1 MRPWVLLSFTTS
13 LDGYL
18 DDTTPQ
24 RLLLSND
31 ADFDRVDALRASVDA
46 ILVGAGTVRA
56 DNPRL
61 LVRSPQRRAARAA
74 RGEPESPLRVVLSG
88 SGEIPRE
95 AAVFTAEGAE
105 TVIYPTPVQPS
116 ETRPVGNRSAGTA
129 IDLGDLLDDLARRG
143 VRRLMV
149 EGGAAVLTR
158 FLAEDLADE
167 IQVSVAPFLVGD
179 AAAPRAFGPGG
190 YPQAL
195 GYPQSPDRRMIL
207 AEARAIGD
215 VQFSRYLVNRNT
227 INRGPA
233 KPANAT
239 EPTNSA
245 EPANRADQADVDAHF
260 LRLAVEL
267 SRSCPPVN
275 GAYSVG
281 AIITDAQGAV
291 ISTGY
296 SRELLRGLGD
306 PDKNHAEEV
315 ALAKLALDR
324 RPLNQHADDPRLK
337 SATLYTSLE
346 PCSPRASRPLS
357 CTDHILA
364 AGIPRVVLALREPAL
379 LAVCDGADRLR
390 AAGVE
395 VVELPELA
403 DQVRAVNAHL
413 LS

>member
-1 MRPWVLLSFTTS
+1 VVTHQPAASRPWVVLSFTTS

-18 DDTTPQ
+18 DDTAPQ

-31 ADFDRVDALRASVDA
+31 ADFDRVDELRASVDS

-61 LVRSPQRRAARAA
+61 LVRSPQRRAARVA
-74 RGEPESPLRVVLSG
+74 RGEPESPLRVVVSG
-88 SGEIPRE
+88 AGEIDSG

-105 TVIYPTPVQPS
+105 TVVYS
-116 ETRPVGNRSAGTA
+116 GDSSSRPVDFGE
-129 IDLGDLLDDLARRG
+129 LLDDLARRG

-149 EGGAAVLTR
+149 EGGATVLTK

-167 IQVSVAPFLVGD
+167 IQVSVAPFLIGD
-179 AAAPRAFGPGG
+179 PAAPRAYGDGG
-190 YPQAL
+190 F
-195 GYPQSPDRRMIL
+195 PQSPSRRMML
-207 AEARAIGD
+207 AETRAIGD
-215 VQFSRYLVNRNT
+215 VQFSRYL
-227 INRGPA
+227 INRVPA
-233 KPANAT
+233 QP
-239 EPTNSA
+239 
-245 EPANRADQADVDAHF
+245 ADVDAHR

-267 SRSCPPVN
+267 SRSCPPVS

-281 AIITDAQGAV
+281 AILTDAQGTV

-315 ALAKLALDR
+315 ALAKLARDRSTLDQDR
-324 RPLNQHADDPRLK
+324 LDARLK
-337 SATLYTSLE
+337 TDAPPGAAKPTLYTSLE
-346 PCSPRASRPLS
+346 PCSPRKSRPLS
-357 CTDHILA
+357 CTDLILA

-379 LAVCDGADRLR
+379 LAVCDGADRLQ

-403 DQVRAVNAHL
+403 PRVRAVNAHL
-413 LS
+413 LG

>member
-1 MRPWVLLSFTTS
+1 MLSCTTS

-18 DDTTPQ
+18 DDATPH

-31 ADFDRVDALRASVDA
+31 ADFDRVDELRASVDA
-46 ILVGAGTVRA
+46 ILVGAGTVRT

-61 LVRSPQRRAARAA
+61 LVRSPQRREARVA
-74 RGEPESPLRVVLSG
+74 RGETASPLRVVVSG
-88 SGEIPRE
+88 SGELDRD

-105 TVIYPTPVQPS
+105 TAVYSGSGVS
-116 ETRPVGNRSAGTA
+116 GGVVDFGE
-129 IDLGDLLDDLARRG
+129 LLDDLGQRG

-149 EGGAAVLTR
+149 EGGASVLRR

-167 IQVSVAPFLVGD
+167 LQLSVAPFLIGD
-179 AAAPRAFGPGG
+179 PAAPRAFDGAS
-190 YPQAL
+190 YPQAV
-195 GYPQSPDRRMIL
+195 DRRMVL
-207 AEARAIGD
+207 AESHTLGD
-215 VQFSRYLVNRNT
+215 VQFSRYLIARLK
-227 INRGPA
+227 RFGLDLD
-233 KPANAT
+233 
-239 EPTNSA
+239 
-245 EPANRADQADVDAHF
+245 RDL

-267 SRSCPPVN
+267 SRSCPPAT

-281 AIITDAQGAV
+281 AIVTDAQGAV

-296 SRELLRGLGD
+296 SREMLRGLGD

-315 ALAKLALDR
+315 ALAKLS
-324 RPLNQHADDPRLK
+324 PDDPRLK
-337 SATLYTSLE
+337 TATIYTSLE

-379 LAVCDGADRLR
+379 LALCDGADRLA

-395 VVELPELA
+395 VLELPELA
-403 DQVRAVNAHL
+403 DEVRAVNAHL
-413 LS
+413 LG

>member
-1 MRPWVLLSFTTS
+1 MVTDHSAASRIAPRPWVVLSFTTS

-18 DDTTPQ
+18 DDTTPH

-31 ADFDRVDALRASVDA
+31 ADFDRVDEVRASVDA

-61 LVRSPQRRAARAA
+61 LVRSPQRRVARVA

-88 SGEIPRE
+88 TGEIDRD

-105 TVIYPTPVQPS
+105 TVVYPGEQCGVTI
-116 ETRPVGNRSAGTA
+116 E
-129 IDLGDLLDDLARRG
+129 LGDLLDDLARRG

-149 EGGAAVLTR
+149 EGGATVLTR

-167 IQVSVAPFLVGD
+167 IQVSVAPFLIGD
-179 AAAPRAFGPGG
+179 PAAPRAFGPGG
-190 YPQAL
+190 YPQ
-195 GYPQSPDRRMIL
+195 SPDRRMIP
-207 AEARAIGD
+207 AEMRTIGD
-215 VQFSRYLVNRNT
+215 VQFSRYLVNRDL
-227 INRGPA
+227 
-233 KPANAT
+233 
-239 EPTNSA
+239 A
-245 EPANRADQADVDAHF
+245 EPAGPDAHF

-267 SRSCPPVN
+267 SRSCPPAS

-281 AIITDAQGAV
+281 AIVTDTQGSV

-296 SRELLRGLGD
+296 SREPLGGLGD

-315 ALAKLALDR
+315 ALAKLARGGRSLD
-324 RPLNQHADDPRLK
+324 QHGGDPRLK
-337 SATLYTSLE
+337 AAPLWPGAVKPTLYTSLE

-379 LAVCDGADRLR
+379 LAFCDGADRLR

-395 VVELPELA
+395 VVELPEFA

-413 LS
+413 LG

>member
-1 MRPWVLLSFTTS
+1 VPERTAARPWVILSFTTS

-31 ADFDRVDALRASVDA
+31 ADFDRVDESRASVDA

-61 LVRSPQRRAARAA
+61 LVRSADRRAARVA

-88 SGEIPRE
+88 TGDLDRD
-95 AAVFTAEGAE
+95 AAVFTAKGAE
-105 TVIYPTPVQPS
+105 TVVYP
-116 ETRPVGNRSAGTA
+116 GAGSAGRVG
-129 IDLGDLLDDLARRG
+129 LGDLLDDLARRG

-149 EGGAAVLTR
+149 EGGASVLTK
-158 FLAEDLADE
+158 FLTEDLADE
-167 IQVSVAPFLVGD
+167 IQVSVAPFLIGD
-179 AAAPRAFGPGG
+179 SDAPRVFGPG
-190 YPQAL
+190 

-207 AEARAIGD
+207 AETRAIGD
-215 VQFSRYLVNRNT
+215 VQFSRYLVD
-227 INRGPA
+227 RGPA
-233 KPANAT
+233 
-239 EPTNSA
+239 EPS
-245 EPANRADQADVDAHF
+245 DSADVDAYL
-260 LRLAVEL
+260 LRLTIEL
-267 SRSCPPVN
+267 SRSCPPVS

-281 AIITDAQGAV
+281 AIVTDAQGTV

-315 ALAKLALDR
+315 ALAKLGF
-324 RPLNQHADDPRLK
+324 HDPRLK
-337 SATLYTSLE
+337 SATPRPGAAKPTLYTSLE

-403 DQVRAVNAHL
+403 PQVRAVNAHL
-413 LS
+413 LG

>member
-1 MRPWVLLSFTTS
+1 VRHNAVPHNKAVNAPRPWVILSCTTS

-18 DDTTPQ
+18 DDTSPH

-31 ADFDRVDALRASVDA
+31 ADFDRVDELRASVDA

-61 LVRSPQRRAARAA
+61 LVRSPQRREARVA
-74 RGEPESPLRVVLSG
+74 RGESASPLRVVVSG
-88 SGEIPRE
+88 SGELDRG

-105 TVIYPTPVQPS
+105 TRVYAG
-116 ETRPVGNRSAGTA
+116 RPIRFGE
-129 IDLGDLLDDLARRG
+129 LLDDLGRRG

-149 EGGAAVLTR
+149 EGGASVLAG

-167 IQVSVAPFLVGD
+167 LQLSVAPFLIGD
-179 AAAPRAFGPGG
+179 PAAPRAFGPAS
-190 YPQAL
+190 YPQAVH
-195 GYPQSPDRRMIL
+195 RRMIL
-207 AEARAIGD
+207 AEYRPLGD
-215 VQFSRYLVNRNT
+215 VAYTRHLTARQPRTDPDL
-227 INRGPA
+227 
-233 KPANAT
+233 
-239 EPTNSA
+239 
-245 EPANRADQADVDAHF
+245 

-267 SRSCPPVN
+267 SRSCPPAA

-281 AIITDAQGAV
+281 AIVADAAGAV

-315 ALAKLALDR
+315 ALAKLA
-324 RPLNQHADDPRLK
+324 PGDPRLK
-337 SATLYTSLE
+337 TATIFTSLE

-403 DQVRAVNAHL
+403 QQVRAVNAHL
-413 LS
+413 LR

>member
-1 MRPWVLLSFTTS
+1 MVCVVADTDHSAASRPASRPWVILSFTTS

-31 ADFDRVDALRASVDA
+31 ADFDRVDELRASVDA

-61 LVRSPQRRAARAA
+61 LVRSPGRRAARVV

-88 SGEIPRE
+88 TGEVDRG
-95 AAVFTAEGAE
+95 AAVFTAGGAE
-105 TVIYPTPVQPS
+105 TVVYPAVYSGDPV
-116 ETRPVGNRSAGTA
+116 
-129 IDLGDLLDDLARRG
+129 DFGDLLDDLARRG

-149 EGGAAVLTR
+149 EGGASVLTQ
-158 FLAEDLADE
+158 FLAQDLADE
-167 IQVSVAPFLVGD
+167 IQTSVAPFLIGD
-179 AAAPRAFGPGG
+179 PAAPRAFGPGG
-190 YPQAL
+190 YA
-195 GYPQSPDRRMIL
+195 QSPDRRMIL
-207 AEARAIGD
+207 AETRAISD
-215 VQFSRYLVNRNT
+215 VQFSRYLVNR
-227 INRGPA
+227 GPTQ
-233 KPANAT
+233 PA
-239 EPTNSA
+239 
-245 EPANRADQADVDAHF
+245 DLDAYL
-260 LRLAVEL
+260 LRLTVEL
-267 SRSCPPVN
+267 SRSCPPVS

-281 AIITDAQGAV
+281 AIVTDAHGAV

-315 ALAKLALDR
+315 ALAKLGF
-324 RPLNQHADDPRLK
+324 HDPRFK
-337 SATLYTSLE
+337 TATIYTSLE

-403 DQVRAVNAHL
+403 AQVRAVNAHL
-413 LS
+413 LG

>member
-1 MRPWVLLSFTTS
+1 MVTQQPAASRPWVILSFTTS

-18 DDTTPQ
+18 DDTTSQ

-31 ADFDRVDALRASVDA
+31 ADFDRVDELRASVDA

-61 LVRSPQRRAARAA
+61 LVRSPQRRAARAE
-74 RGEPESPLRVVLSG
+74 RGEPESPLRIVVSG
-88 SGEIPRE
+88 TGDVDRD

-105 TVIYPTPVQPS
+105 TMLYLGPDS
-116 ETRPVGNRSAGTA
+116 GRPVEFGG
-129 IDLGDLLDDLARRG
+129 LLDDLARRG

-149 EGGAAVLTR
+149 EGGASVITR
-158 FLAEDLADE
+158 FLADDLADE

-179 AAAPRAFGPGG
+179 LAAPRAFGPGG
-190 YPQAL
+190 F
-195 GYPQSPDRRMIL
+195 PQSPDRRMIL
-207 AEARAIGD
+207 ADTRAIGD
-215 VQFSRYLVNRNT
+215 VQFSRYLVNR
-227 INRGPA
+227 GSAQPA
-233 KPANAT
+233 
-239 EPTNSA
+239 
-245 EPANRADQADVDAHF
+245 QLDAYL

-267 SRSCPPVN
+267 SRSCPPAD

-281 AIITDAQGAV
+281 AIVTDAQGAV

-315 ALAKLALDR
+315 ALTKLARGR
-324 RPLNQHADDPRLK
+324 RPLSQHSSDPRLTTMTARPGPTK
-337 SATLYTSLE
+337 PTLYTSLE

-403 DQVRAVNAHL
+403 AQVRAVNAHL
-413 LS
+413 LG

>member
-1 MRPWVLLSFTTS
+1 MARQAATARPWVVLSCTTS
-13 LDGYL
+13 LDGCL
-18 DDTTPQ
+18 DDTSAR

-61 LVRSPQRRAARAA
+61 LVRSPQRRAAREA
-74 RGEPESPLRVVLSG
+74 RGEPASPLRVVVSG
-88 SGEIPRE
+88 SGKLDRE
-95 AAVFTAEGAE
+95 AAVFTAPGAE
-105 TVIYPTPVQPS
+105 TVVYGGGT
-116 ETRPVGNRSAGTA
+116 EAEGRRPVDFGA
-129 IDLGDLLDDLARRG
+129 LLDDLARRG

-149 EGGAAVLTR
+149 EGGASVLTR

-167 IQVSVAPFLVGD
+167 LQLSVAPFLIGD
-179 AAAPRAFGPGG
+179 PDAPRAFGPGG
-190 YPQAL
+190 F
-195 GYPQSPDRRMIL
+195 PQSPRRRMIL
-207 AEARAIGD
+207 AETRALGD
-215 VQFSRYLVNRNT
+215 VQFSRYL

-233 KPANAT
+233 TP
-239 EPTNSA
+239 S
-245 EPANRADQADVDAHF
+245 DAQL

-267 SRSCPPVN
+267 SRSCPPVM
-275 GAYSVG
+275 GAFSVG
-281 AIITDAQGAV
+281 AIVTDAQGAV

-296 SRELLRGLGD
+296 SREPLGGLGD

-315 ALAKLALDR
+315 ALAKLDPA
-324 RPLNQHADDPRLK
+324 DPRLK
-337 SATLYTSLE
+337 AATVFTSLE
-346 PCSPRASRPLS
+346 PCSPRSSRPLS

-390 AAGVE
+390 AAGVD

-403 DQVRAVNAHL
+403 EQVRAINAHL
-413 LS
+413 LG